1 MKKFREKN
9 SYLVRKKFDGYVS
22 AMTIMLATKKGYQIR
37 WHTSGNVT
45 WELKDD
51 FDAEYQLIENI
62 STKVK
67 DQLDNVKLGAPSPP
81 IPFETKTK
89 TTLTLCPICHGMGT
103 VPDPKSTA
111 GTASCP
117 LCHGNKMIPEKT
129 EITQ

>member
-9 SYLVRKKFDGYVS
+9 SYLVKKKFDGHIN
-22 AMTIMLATKKGYQIR
+22 AMTIQIATKKGYKIF
-37 WHTSGNVT
+37 WHSGGTS
-45 WELKDD
+45 WELKDN
-51 FDAEYQLIENI
+51 FDSEYELIENI
-62 STKVK
+62 SAKVK
-67 DQLDNVKLGAPSPP
+67 DQLDNVKLGAPPAP

-117 LCHGNKMIPEKT
+117 LCHGSKMIPEKT